1 MSEYKLISVES
12 RKGGVGKTTAALNV
26 GYLLKERYHVLLLDI
41 DITGTSI
48 SAIHDSRFWVRDT
61 ELLKKNRETINLL
74 QFFAKN
80 YLKGDDLFDFTLNEE
95 DGKVHVYTDTINVI
109 ASELYGEDATL
120 LYDPSLLLENMHVFW
135 LTKMITNLCERF
147 ERCFADD
154 KPCLIILDNSPGFV
168 GIGKAVHN
176 IMTDIG
182 PDRAKFL
189 TVSSLDIQ
197 DLESSLKSVYAL
209 HKEYED
215 KYFGA
220 KYPETQK
227 GDESFYAQVQLS
239 GATEYLY
246 YKNVQ
251 QEATIPSYQGLIV
264 NKVAKNIIEGRTRYD
279 HQRILTERLQTVFN
293 ALYDGHIK
301 DYQVPFDNVLLTQF
315 YGLFD
320 EKKTREQP
328 NQTTLKRRLN
338 TIEGQVKML
347 DELDSRQ
354 LPYDLLRRANNFDR
368 TIDALK
374 GALIACGYETIASKF
389 IPEWSPVDPLR
400 DLIEVLKDLGFTA
413 ESFELYV
420 PRSSRMEKEMEYF
433 HGIVSKASA
442 FAEDRNQDY
451 VWLAAAVAA
460 IACELSFCYSNKILW
475 NNMRTWQGEEA
486 WGDNKE
492 KWANIVND
500 ALYDWMITMAESFKL
515 YEGERKTLAA
525 YIISPEASGADNS
538 LRVMFDN
545 DDFVKLLKKSV
556 SRLIDLGSDMQT
568 LVNLIRT
575 ITIYNEGSYSLD
587 VDFVSFLNH
596 KILEKKY
603 DYFEAKERM
612 YSELRD
618 SDYMASFREV
628 LGRVIRNWGV

>member
-12 RKGGVGKTTAALNV
+12 RKGGVGKTTAALNL
-26 GYLLKERYHVLLLDI
+26 GYLLKERCHVLLLDI

-48 SAIHDSRFWVRDT
+48 SAIRDSRFWINDT
-61 ELLKKNRETINLL
+61 ELLEKNGKTINLL

-80 YLKGDDLFDFTLNEE
+80 YLKGDDLFDFTPIEDNE
-95 DGKVHVYTDTINVI
+95 KVHVNTDTINVI

-120 LYDPSLLLENMHVFW
+120 LYDPSLLLENMHVYW

-147 ERCFADD
+147 EKCFNDG
-154 KPCLIILDNSPGFV
+154 KPSVIILDNSPGFV

-176 IMTDIG
+176 IMTDLG
-182 PDRAKFL
+182 PERAKFL

-215 KYFGA
+215 KYYGA
-220 KYPETQK
+220 RYPETQR

-239 GATEYLY
+239 GQTEYLY
-246 YKNVQ
+246 YKNVH
-251 QEATIPSYQGLIV
+251 QESAISSYQGMII

-279 HQRILTERLQTVFN
+279 HQRLLTDKLKSVFN
-293 ALYDGHIK
+293 ALYDGHFK
-301 DYQVPFDNVLLTQF
+301 DFQVPFDNVLLTQF
-315 YGLFD
+315 YGLFE
-320 EKKTREQP
+320 EKKTWEKP

-347 DELDSRQ
+347 DELDARQ

-374 GALIACGYETIASKF
+374 GALIASGYETIASKF
-389 IPEWSPVDPLR
+389 SPEWSPVEPLR
-400 DLIEVLKDLGFTA
+400 EMIEVLKEIGFTA
-413 ESFELYV
+413 EGFELYV
-420 PRSSRMEKEMEYF
+420 PRNSRMEREMEFF
-433 HGIVSKASA
+433 HGIASKAMT
-442 FAEDRNQDY
+442 FAEDRQQDY

-460 IACELSFCYSNKILW
+460 VACELSFCYSNKILW
-475 NNMRTWQGEEA
+475 NNARTWQGNEV

-500 ALYDWMITMAESFKL
+500 ALYDWLIAIADSYTL
-515 YEGERKTLAA
+515 YTGERKTLAA

-538 LRVMFDN
+538 LREMFDKE
-545 DDFVKLLKKSV
+545 DFVRLLKKSV
-556 SRLIDLGSDMQT
+556 SRLVDLGADMQT
-568 LVNLIRT
+568 LVNLIRA
-575 ITIYNEGSYSLD
+575 ITIKNEGSYSQD
-587 VDFVSFLNH
+587 VDFVPFLNH
-596 KILEKKY
+596 KIVDKQY
-603 DYFEAKERM
+603 DYKEAQDRM
-612 YSELRD
+612 KGELRD
-618 SDYMASFREV
+618 SDYMAAFREV
-628 LGRVIRNWGV
+628 LGRVIGNWDI